1 MKRRIV
7 GLALSAA
14 GTAIL
19 LPFALSQV
27 SSAGAAGVRS
37 DQDQAGAVTIQS
49 WVYAVPSE
57 NVLTGTLWACTKI
70 TGAINEESGGP
81 TWDSDSVY
89 SAPEQLQGAAAVKAA
104 SQECADKVPVGGFV
118 HVPAPEP
125 GQYPFAQY
133 PATPGAAPGQSTG
146 LTALYSDQTISG
158 PKGDIFITISSA
170 YNFTA
175 KAIQVGNVTV
185 PPWATGPGATWVIT
199 GGTGDYAGLEGN
211 GTWYGN
217 AATFPWIFRP
227 GTGKV
232 WWAGTASNS

>member
-1 MKRRIV
+1 MRRQTV
-7 GLALSAA
+7 GLTLVAAAALSV
-14 GTAIL
+14 
-19 LPFALSQV
+19 PFAVSQV
-27 SSAGAAGVRS
+27 TSAGAAGVRP
-37 DQDQAGAVTIQS
+37 DQAQAGTVTIQS

-57 NVLTGTLWACTKI
+57 DVLSGTLWACTKI

-81 TWDSDSVY
+81 TWDSDSAY
-89 SAPEQLQGAAAVKAA
+89 SAPEQLQGTAAVTAA
-104 SQECADKVPVGGFV
+104 SRECADKVPVGGFV

-133 PATPGAAPGQSTG
+133 TATPGAASGQSTG
-146 LTALYSDQTISG
+146 LSTLYSDQTISG
-158 PKGDIFITISSA
+158 QKGDIFITIASA

-175 KAIQVGNVTV
+175 KPIQVGSVTV
-185 PPWATGPGATWVIT
+185 QPWATGPDATWVIT
-199 GGTGDYAGLEGN
+199 GGTGDYAGLEGS

-217 AATFPWIFRP
+217 AATFPWIYRP